1 MVQANGHLTQAS
13 IMRGGRVAR
22 QRNVWGSVRKLP
34 SGRFQARYT
43 VNGRLHAAPMT
54 FETKRDAD
62 TFLARVRTELSK
74 GRWVDPTAS
83 AVSLRV
89 YADRWMEQHPGLR
102 PRTRELYESELRLHI
117 LPALG
122 DVAIGDLTVASV
134 RAWRSAMLR
143 AGSPGPSTV
152 AKCYRLLRAIL
163 NTAVED
169 ELIAR
174 NPCVIKG
181 AGVERAPER
190 PVVTIAQVYELADAI
205 EPRFRVMVL
214 LAAFGGFRLG
224 ELQAL
229 TRQRVNLLHNEIE
242 VVEQLHELKGGLLTG
257 PPKSDAGIRRVAI
270 PAALKPEL
278 EQHLAEHAAPGK
290 DGLLFCGRQGQP
302 IRRSNFNA
310 AWQRARET
318 VGLPHLHFHDL
329 RHTGNTLAAA
339 TGASTKELMARMGH
353 ASPRAAL
360 IYQHA
365 IRERDHA
372 IAQALDDMINA
383 TTRATRQDR
392 RGA

>member
-1 MVQANGHLTQAS
+1 M
-13 IMRGGRVAR
+13 AR

-34 SGRFQARYT
+34 SGRYQARYT
-43 VNGRLHAAPMT
+43 VNGRAHSAPTT
-54 FETKRDAD
+54 FATKREADA
-62 TFLARVRTELSK
+62 FLAGVRADLGR
-74 GRWVDPTAS
+74 GRWMDPS
-83 AVSLRV
+83 AAAVPLRA
-89 YADRWMEQHPGLR
+89 YAERWLAQHPGLR

-117 LPALG
+117 LPTLG
-122 DVAIGDLTVASV
+122 DVAIGELTVATV
-134 RAWRSAMLR
+134 RSWRATMLA

-169 ELIAR
+169 EVIAR
-174 NPCVIKG
+174 NPCVLKG
-181 AGVERAPER
+181 AGVERTPER
-190 PVVTIAQVYELADAI
+190 PVVTIAQVYELADVI
-205 EPRFRVMVL
+205 EPRFRLMVL
-214 LAAFGGFRLG
+214 LAAFAGLRLG

-229 TRQRVNLLHNEIE
+229 TRRRVDLLHGEIE
-242 VVEQLHELKGGLLTG
+242 VVEQLHELRGGQVVTG
-257 PPKSDAGIRRVAI
+257 PPKTAAGERTVAI
-270 PAALKPEL
+270 PAALTPEL
-278 EQHLAEHAAPGK
+278 ERHLAEHAAPGV
-290 DGLLFCGRQGQP
+290 DGLLFCGGKGQP
-302 IRRSNFNA
+302 IRRANFYVV
-310 AWQRARET
+310 WKRAREE

-372 IAQALDDMINA
+372 IAQALNDMIEA
-383 TTRATRQDR
+383 THGAARRL